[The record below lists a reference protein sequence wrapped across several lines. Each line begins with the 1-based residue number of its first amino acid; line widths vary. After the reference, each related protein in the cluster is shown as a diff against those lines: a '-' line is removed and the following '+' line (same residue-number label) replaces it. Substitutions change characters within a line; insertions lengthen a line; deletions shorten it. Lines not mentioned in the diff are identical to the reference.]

1 MEEDCFNTEETADRL
16 ARGCMYDV
24 TTGRHTSCYN
34 VHQAYTQ
41 TTTGC
46 NTDCYNSRVVYMLH
60 AIGVKTGR
68 NTSVNTNQP
77 VYMHLNSFTCLQQSH
92 DIYHI

>member
-34 VHQAYTQ
+34 MHQPSVYT
-41 TTTGC
+41 
-46 NTDCYNSRVVYMLH
+46 NDNWL
-60 AIGVKTGR
+60 
-68 NTSVNTNQP
+68 
-77 VYMHLNSFTCLQQSH
+77 
-92 DIYHI
+92 